1 MGKNKFINYI
11 DALAE
16 EYNHKECDDWKELE
30 EYFDYVLNDCFLPNG
45 EHLRQEVWD
54 FKYWVEE
61 SERQYE
67 VDCGQL
73 FLQNR
78 FTNNR
83 NTREYEALFLVYG
96 KGRKEKVPEP
106 DDQDKVLRPQLFS
119 ICRETEKKID
129 EELIGTFAG

>member
-1 MGKNKFINYI
+1 MKVNSYFEYLDTNGKVVNYRI
-11 DALAE
+11 SSA
-16 EYNHKECDDWKELE
+16 WKDLE
-30 EYFDYVLNDCFLPNG
+30 KYFDYILNDCFLPNG

-67 VDCGQL
+67 IDCGQL

-96 KGRKEKVPEP
+96 KGKKEKVPEP
-106 DDQDKVLRPQLFS
+106 DERDKEFRDKLFA
-119 ICRETEKKID
+119 I
-129 EELIGTFAG
+129 